1 MDTTLLRPIWARIFR
16 RAWFLNLVLFL
27 ILAGIRCWGLFGPTE
42 TRMLVMLNFLLMWCF
57 PFVFYSRS
65 GRRAVGLNRI
75 QDFRWLYRGMF
86 FAALAS
92 LIIFF
97 IGYELYGLGAD
108 NWYISLRDSF
118 DIDAASKQLPR
129 VQLFLLYTVP
139 AIVFSPVGEEFFFRG
154 MIHAAVEKR
163 LGGRAATVVNAAA
176 FSSVHLLHHGIRQAS
191 TGLPFTWVSGALWFM
206 MMMGLS
212 WFLTQ
217 CRTQGGSIW
226 PAVAAHAA
234 FNLVTNVTIFWVL
247 L

>member
-65 GRRAVGLNRI
+65 GRRAVGLIRI
-75 QDFRWLYRGMF
+75 HDFRWLYRGMF
-86 FAALAS
+86 IAALAS

-118 DIDAASKQLPR
+118 DIDAVLKQLPR
-129 VQLFLLYTVP
+129 LKLFLLYTIP
-139 AIVFSPVGEEFFFRG
+139 AMLFSPVGEEFFFRG
-154 MIHAAVEKR
+154 MTLPRLRSGWVDERQQWLMRLLSAAYIFCIMVSARR
-163 LGGRAATVVNAAA
+163 LQAC
-176 FSSVHLLHHGIRQAS
+176 SSPGSRERC
-191 TGLPFTWVSGALWFM
+191 GL
-206 MMMGLS
+206 
-212 WFLTQ
+212 
-217 CRTQGGSIW
+217 
-226 PAVAAHAA
+226 
-234 FNLVTNVTIFWVL
+234 
-247 L
+247 